1 MLPIRNLRVVVAD
14 DEGPARRFLA
24 AMLRDLP
31 AVEVVGEAATGTD
44 ALRFVE
50 EFKPDVLLL
59 DWHMPDIDGAGVVA
73 RLPTHARPAVV
84 FVTAFDEYAD
94 QARDLDAVDYV
105 LKPVDRVRLGEALAR
120 ARLRAFA
127 SCL

>member
-14 DEGPARRFLA
+14 DERPARRFLA
-24 AMLRDLP
+24 AMLRILP

-59 DWHMPDIDGAGVVA
+59 DWQMPDMDGAGVVS
-73 RLPTHARPAVV
+73 RLPNQVRPAVV
-84 FVTAFDEYAD
+84 FVTAFDEYAGR
-94 QARDLDAVDYV
+94 ARELDAVDYV
-105 LKPVDRVRLGEALAR
+105 LKPVDLERLGEALAR
-120 ARLRAFA
+120 VRRRALAR
-127 SCL
+127 CL